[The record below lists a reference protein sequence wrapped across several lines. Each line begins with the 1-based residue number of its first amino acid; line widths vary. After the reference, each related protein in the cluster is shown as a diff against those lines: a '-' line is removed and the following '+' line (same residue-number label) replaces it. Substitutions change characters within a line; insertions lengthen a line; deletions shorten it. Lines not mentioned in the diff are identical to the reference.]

1 VSRRWLVTVPA
12 SSANLGPGFD
22 CMAAAL
28 APRLELEVTEAEGF
42 SLATDLAVAPGRRN
56 LAVRAFERLHSADG
70 LAFEMR
76 SQIPLSGGL
85 GSSAAAVVAGLAA
98 ADAVGGHGAD
108 VLALASE
115 LEGHPDNAA
124 AALAGGF
131 VICSE
136 GRLARIGVPAGLSA
150 CAVVPDEP
158 VDTRTARDALA
169 DRVALGDAVFNA
181 AHTALL
187 ALALERG
194 DLELLS
200 AALADRL
207 HEGPR
212 AALYPRS
219 ADLVARAHELGA
231 LAATISGAGP
241 TVLFWVAADALDTVE
256 QRLRDQAQGWA
267 RVLRAPFSPD
277 GLSVREL

>member
-28 APRLELEVTEAEGF
+28 APRLELEVAEADRF
-42 SLATDLAVAPGRRN
+42 SLATDLDVAPGRRN
-56 LAVRAFERLHSADG
+56 LAVRAFERVHPADG

-85 GSSAAAVVAGLAA
+85 GSSAAAIVAGLAA
-98 ADAVGGHGAD
+98 ANAVGAHDAD
-108 VLALASE
+108 VLALAAE
-115 LEGHPDNAA
+115 LEGHADNAA
-124 AALAGGF
+124 AALGGGF
-131 VICSE
+131 VICSG
-136 GRLARIGVPAGLSA
+136 GRFERIAVPDGLSA
-150 CAVVPDEP
+150 CVVVPHAAL
-158 VDTRTARDALA
+158 DTRTARGALSE
-169 DRVALGDAVFNA
+169 RVPLADAVFNA
-181 AHTALL
+181 AHAALL

-194 DLELLS
+194 DLELL
-200 AALADRL
+200 ARALADRL
-207 HEGPR
+207 HEAPR

-219 ADLVARAHELGA
+219 AALAARAGEFGA

-241 TVLFWVAADALDTVE
+241 TVLFWVAADAAEALLE
-256 QRLRDQAQGWA
+256 RLAGEAQGWA
-267 RVLRAPFSPD
+267 QVLRTPFSPD